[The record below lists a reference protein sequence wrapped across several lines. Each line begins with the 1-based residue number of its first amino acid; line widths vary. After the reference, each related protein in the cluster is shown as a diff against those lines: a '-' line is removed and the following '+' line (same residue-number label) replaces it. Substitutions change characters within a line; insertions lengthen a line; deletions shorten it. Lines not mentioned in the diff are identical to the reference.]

1 MLVPYASNDMTM
13 GQRFRD
19 RTAAGR
25 ALAERLASYKGRNDV
40 VVLAL
45 PRGGLPVALEVCR
58 ALHAPLDVFVVRKL
72 GVPGHEELAMG
83 AVASGGVRVINED
96 VVRELRIREADIERV
111 AKSEQREV
119 ERRESTYRRDDNPLR
134 LGGRTVILIDDG
146 IATGS
151 TMRAA
156 IDAVNSQEP
165 NAVVVAVPTAAAS
178 TCREIAKKVDDVV
191 CAMTPEPYYA
201 VGAWYDDFPQLTD
214 DDVRRILDEATGAAG
229 REVVSRNGE
238 RS

>member
-1 MLVPYASNDMTM
+1 MEEP
-13 GQRFRD
+13 RFHD
-19 RTAAGR
+19 RTQAGR
-25 ALAERLASYKGRNDV
+25 VLAERLASYKGRDDV

-58 ALHAPLDVFVVRKL
+58 ALRAPLDVFVVRKL

-83 AVASGGVRVINED
+83 AVASGGVRIINQH
-96 VVRELRIREADIERV
+96 VVGELGIREADIDRV

-119 ERRESTYRRDDNPLR
+119 QRRESRYRGDRDLAQ
-134 LGGRTVILIDDG
+134 LAGKTVILVDDG

-156 IDAVNSQEP
+156 IDAVTSEQP
-165 NAVVVAVPTAAAS
+165 NRVVVAVPTAAAS
-178 TCREIAKKVDDVV
+178 TCDEIGKKVDDVV

-201 VGAWYDDFPQLTD
+201 VGAWYVEFPQLTD
-214 DDVRRILDEATGAAG
+214 DDVRRILDEAADAAP
-229 REVVSRNGE
+229 EADLE
-238 RS
+238 ELP